1 MRTKIGLKLLTAS
14 LLLTAPVVLAEAKKE
29 DAAMLQTLRKAQGML
44 RQVSQEKAELET
56 RNAQLQDQVTSLEG
70 RVKELAPLEAQVRE
84 ARASLD
90 QMHSQNEGLQHRI
103 SEGADR
109 YRSLAEKER
118 STAAELSQFKRDNQT
133 LVDAVRERSGWV
145 DSCTQKNADLLN
157 INRELVGKYQSKGFW
172 TKVRE
177 IEPFIQTGQ
186 VDKENEAQ
194 GYRYR
199 LEDLQVTPWQET
211 TVSQGSEGDPSAR

>member
-118 STAAELSQFKRDNQT
+118 GVAAELSQFKRDNQT

-199 LEDLQVTPWQET
+199 LEDLQVTPWQES
-211 TVSQGSEGDPSAR
+211 TVSQESEGNPSTR

>member
-14 LLLTAPVVLAEAKKE
+14 LLLTAPVVMAEAKKE

-44 RQVSQEKAELET
+44 RQISQEKAELET
-56 RNAQLQDQVTSLEG
+56 RNAQLQDQVKSLES
-70 RVKELAPLEAQVRE
+70 RVKDLAPLEAQVRE

-90 QMHSQNEGLQHRI
+90 QMNNQNQGLQSRL

-118 STAAELSQFKRDNQT
+118 SVAAELSQFKRDNRT

-194 GYRYR
+194 GYHYR

-211 TVSQGSEGDPSAR
+211 TVSQGSEGNPSTR